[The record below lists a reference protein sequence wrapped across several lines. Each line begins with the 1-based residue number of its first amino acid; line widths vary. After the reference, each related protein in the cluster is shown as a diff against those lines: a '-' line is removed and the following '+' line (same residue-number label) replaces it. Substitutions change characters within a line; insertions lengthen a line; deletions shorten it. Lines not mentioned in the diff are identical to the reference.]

1 MGYYYVL
8 FSRMIDAR
16 IHGEMQRVDPRVF
29 ARPFELHRGQS
40 LTAHQLVD
48 RLNDLGYSNR
58 PKAALGGEF
67 TIGRDALVIVPK
79 DGSLKEQQVRVV
91 FGGKRAKDADPAV
104 IERIEVV
111 GTKATPAD
119 LTLGAPLITALVPT
133 GREKRRDVP
142 LAAIPAHMINAV
154 LAIED
159 RRFYEHPG
167 IDPIA
172 ISAAVF
178 SNVFGKSEYTRGGS
192 TLTQQLVKNTFLTQ
206 ERTLRRKMTEWFMS
220 VVLERR
226 LSKPQILELYL
237 NDVWL
242 GQRGSFAIHGV
253 GEAARL
259 FFGKDI
265 SNLSLT
271 EAATI
276 AGTIQS
282 PPRLSPFNNP
292 DRSRERRNVVLHAM
306 ADSGFITA
314 DDADRAC
321 REPLQ
326 VVARALEAE
335 APYFVDYVSQEIQDR
350 YKQYAGSV
358 DVYTTLDLH
367 LQRVAQDAVR
377 DGLTRVDEI
386 LAKRKRQRAQAALIA
401 RRSAHRRNP
410 GAGRRPFVQPV
421 AVQPRHCR
429 ASSAR
434 VGVQAVRVPRGLRAR
449 TRGWPH
455 RRDAGDGHAGRADD
469 LHVQRSGMEPGQLRR
484 RVRGPGH
491 AAPCAR
497 AVPQHRGREGGGGGR
512 LRSRR
517 GAVAQ
522 GRRRHSAAAVSVDRA
537 RRLRSHAH
545 SRLPRPTRSS
555 PMPARCA
562 RSWRSSGS

>member
-1 MGYYYVL
+1 MDSQLPPGAGVPSETGVSQDVTTTPPGTPATKARPAKKRAVRARRKRGWKFFALVGFSGPLIVLSAVMGYYYVL

-48 RLNDLGYSNR
+48 RLNDLGYANR

-67 TIGRDALVIVPK
+67 AIGRDALVIVPK
-79 DGSLKEQQVRVV
+79 DGNLKEQQVRVV
-91 FGGKRAKDADPAV
+91 FGGKRPKDADPAV

-111 GTKATPAD
+111 GTKATTAD

-142 LAAIPAHMINAV
+142 LAAIPAEHDQRRPR
-154 LAIED
+154 D
-159 RRFYEHPG
+159 RGPPLLRASR
-167 IDPIA
+167 DRSRSR
-172 ISAAVF
+172 SARAVF
-178 SNVFGKSEYTRGGS
+178 SNVFHKSEYTRGGS

-206 ERTLRRKMTEWFMS
+206 EKSLRRKMTEWFMS

-276 AGTIQS
+276 AGMIQS

-314 DDADRAC
+314 ADADRAC
-321 REPLQ
+321 RGAAPGRG
-326 VVARALEAE
+326 ARA
-335 APYFVDYVSQEIQDR
+335 R
-350 YKQYAGSV
+350 G
-358 DVYTTLDLH
+358 
-367 LQRVAQDAVR
+367 
-377 DGLTRVDEI
+377 
-386 LAKRKRQRAQAALIA
+386 
-401 RRSAHRRNP
+401 RSAV
-410 GAGRRPFVQPV
+410 F
-421 AVQPRHCR
+421 
-429 ASSAR
+429 
-434 VGVQAVRVPRGLRAR
+434 
-449 TRGWPH
+449 
-455 RRDAGDGHAGRADD
+455 
-469 LHVQRSGMEPGQLRR
+469 
-484 RVRGPGH
+484 
-491 AAPCAR
+491 
-497 AVPQHRGREGGGGGR
+497 
-512 LRSRR
+512 
-517 GAVAQ
+517 
-522 GRRRHSAAAVSVDRA
+522 
-537 RRLRSHAH
+537 RRLRQPGDPGSLQAIRGFGRRLHDARPAPAAGRTGCRPRRAHA
-545 SRLPRPTRSS
+545 R
-555 PMPARCA
+555 
-562 RSWRSSGS
+562 G